1 MNRGRNTTIAK
12 IARSTSP
19 RPESDH
25 LYRKLLQGL
34 PAAFYATDADG
45 YLTFYNEAAAA
56 FWGRRPKLGLDRWCG
71 CWKLYGADGTPMPHD
86 TCPMAIA
93 LKENRAVRCS
103 EVLAERPDGTRVTFI
118 PHPTP
123 LHDASGRLIGATNM
137 LVDISERKQAERAL
151 QRQADLIELS
161 FDAILAWRQPGGIE
175 FWNKGATIL
184 YGFEA
189 REALGKVTRDLL
201 QTRHPR
207 PWAEIET
214 GLREHGSW
222 EGELRHLTK
231 KGDEVFVAS
240 RYQLVSDNADGMLIL
255 ETNRDITERHRLE
268 QEVLE
273 IIGAEQRR
281 IGQDLH
287 DGLCQHLAGIE
298 FRAAVVADQ
307 LAAVPEA
314 QREILKI
321 SELIR
326 EGARQARML
335 SRGLSPVSLEA
346 EGLMSALAE
355 LAESAGDLFGNCCR
369 FKCPKPVG
377 VPDNVVA
384 THLYRIAQEAIS
396 NAARHG
402 RAKSIVVALDKTSDG
417 IQLSI
422 RDDGCGFPVVPSCAG
437 GMGLHIM
444 RYRAELIG
452 ATLTI
457 DAGKG
462 SGARV
467 TCLLGQKR

>member
-12 IARSTSP
+12 IARSTSS

-45 YLTFYNEAAAA
+45 YLTFYNDAAAA

-207 PWAEIET
+207 PWEEIET

-281 IGQDLH
+281 SDRTFTTDSASTLQESSSERLSSPINWQR
-287 DGLCQHLAGIE
+287 CPRRSEKFSRLA
-298 FRAAVVADQ
+298 
-307 LAAVPEA
+307 
-314 QREILKI
+314 
-321 SELIR
+321 S
-326 EGARQARML
+326 
-335 SRGLSPVSLEA
+335 
-346 EGLMSALAE
+346 
-355 LAESAGDLFGNCCR
+355 
-369 FKCPKPVG
+369 
-377 VPDNVVA
+377 
-384 THLYRIAQEAIS
+384 
-396 NAARHG
+396 
-402 RAKSIVVALDKTSDG
+402 
-417 IQLSI
+417 
-422 RDDGCGFPVVPSCAG
+422 
-437 GMGLHIM
+437 
-444 RYRAELIG
+444 
-452 ATLTI
+452 
-457 DAGKG
+457 
-462 SGARV
+462 
-467 TCLLGQKR
+467 